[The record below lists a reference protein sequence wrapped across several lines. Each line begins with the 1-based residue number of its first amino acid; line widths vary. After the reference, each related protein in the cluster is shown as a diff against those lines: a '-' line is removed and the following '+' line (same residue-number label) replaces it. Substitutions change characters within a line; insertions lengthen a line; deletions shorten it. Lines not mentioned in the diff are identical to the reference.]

1 MTKLNLTKNRKK
13 ALHTALSIENILYRT
28 YEKMR
33 EDIDRYARH
42 LDKTYKNVI
51 QVRRKYIDGNY
62 YIEQIIDVQKIDGEG
77 LLITIHSWK

>member
-51 QVRRKYIDGNY
+51 QVRRKDIEGNY